1 MDEYIIT
8 IIDSDN
14 ETASIKSYA
23 ETVEELIDNMVC
35 MEHIKSIASVI
46 RVKDNKTWNIKDDV
60 SLSLLREYR
69 KRITDHVGLR
79 NILIGKEVLD
89 EES

>member
-8 IIDSDN
+8 IID
-14 ETASIKSYA
+14 SIKSYA

-46 RVKDNKTWNIKDDV
+46 RIKDNKTWNIKDDV

-79 NILIGKEVLD
+79 NILTGKEELD
-89 EES
+89 EKS